1 MQFGAYFTDWA
12 KSGSFATC
20 AASSASKSAY
30 YLSQIVMHYQLI
42 THKSLVSV
50 CVGCGER

>member
-1 MQFGAYFTDWA
+1 MQFSAYFTDWA

-20 AASSASKSAY
+20 AGSSASKTAY
-30 YLSQIVMHYQLI
+30 YLSQIVMRYQLI

-50 CVGCGER
+50 CVGCEEP